1 MPTTPPPRQNTIVR
15 PGEIQGVGLHTGAEV
30 RMRIHPAPVDTG
42 IVFRRTDLPGS
53 PDIPANLAHVV
64 GTDLGTSIGV
74 GEARLHT
81 VEHLLSALVAREID
95 NAYVEVDGVELPA
108 ADGSARDF
116 GRMLDGCGREEQDA
130 PAKFLT
136 VDQTF
141 SVSKDRSEYVVAPA
155 QDYRVSA
162 TIEFD
167 HPLIGRQFASFR
179 VGDETFEREVVPAR
193 TFCFAR
199 DVEAMRNRG
208 LAMGGSQEN
217 AVVLTE
223 DGVLEGTRLRYPDE
237 FVRHK
242 ALDIV
247 GDLALIGARIR
258 GHVIAERPGH
268 LGNVA
273 LARELVARAEKKAL
287 ARPILNIEQISQYLP
302 HRYPFLLVDRVV
314 EFEERK
320 RIVGLKNVTINE
332 PFFVGHFPGRPVM
345 PGVLIIEAMAQVGGL
360 LVLEQME
367 NLDDKVVYFMS
378 LDNVKW
384 RRPVTPGDQIR
395 FEVVVLQ
402 IRGATCRMRGVG
414 TVDGHVVAEAEMMA
428 RVVDK

>member
-1 MPTTPPPRQNTIVR
+1 MPTTPPRQNTIVR

-30 RMRIHPAPVDTG
+30 RMRVYPGAVDTG

-64 GTDLGTSIGV
+64 GTDLGTSIGL
-74 GEARLHT
+74 GEAKVHT
-81 VEHLLSALVAREID
+81 VEHLLSAMVAREID
-95 NAYVEVDGVELPA
+95 NAFVEVDGVELPA

-116 GRMLDGCGREEQDA
+116 GRMLDECGIQEQDA

-141 SVSKDRSEYVVAPA
+141 SVSKDRSEYIVAPS
-155 QDYRVSA
+155 QDYRVST

-179 VGDETFEREVVPAR
+179 VGDEAFEREVVPAR

-217 AVVLTE
+217 AVVLTD
-223 DGVLEGTRLRYPDE
+223 DGVLEGTKLRFPDE

-242 ALDIV
+242 ALDVV

-273 LARELVARAEKKAL
+273 LAKELVARAEKKAL

-395 FEVVVLQ
+395 FEVEVLQ
-402 IRGATCRMRGVG
+402 IRGATCRMKGVG

>member
-1 MPTTPPPRQNTIVR
+1 MPTTTPRQNTLAR
-15 PGEIQGVGLHTGAEV
+15 AGEMQGVGLHTGAEV
-30 RMRIHPAPVDTG
+30 RMRVLPAPVDTG

-64 GTDLGTSIGV
+64 GTDLGTSIGM
-74 GEARLHT
+74 GEAKVHT
-81 VEHLLSALVAREID
+81 VEHLLSAMVAREID
-95 NAYVEVDGVELPA
+95 NAFVEVDAAELPA

-116 GRMLDGCGREEQDA
+116 SRLLEGCGRQEQDA
-130 PAKFLT
+130 PARYLT
-136 VDQTF
+136 IAETF
-141 SVSKDRSEYVVAPA
+141 SVSKDRSEYVVAPSK
-155 QDYRVSA
+155 DYRVSA
-162 TIEFD
+162 SIEFD
-167 HPLIGRQFASFR
+167 HPLIGRQFASFH
-179 VGDETFEREVVPAR
+179 VGEPAFETDVLPAR
-193 TFCFAR
+193 TFGFLR
-199 DVEAMRNRG
+199 DVEAMRGRG
-208 LAMGGSQEN
+208 LAMGGSQDN

-223 DGVLEGTRLRYPDE
+223 DGLLDGTSLRFPDE

-242 ALDIV
+242 ALDVV
-247 GDLALIGARIR
+247 GDLALVGARIR

-273 LARELVARAEKKAL
+273 LAKELVARAEKKAL

-395 FEVVVLQ
+395 FEVEVLQ
-402 IRGATCRMRGVG
+402 IRGATCRMKGVG

>member
-1 MPTTPPPRQNTIVR
+1 MPTTPPRQNTIVR

-81 VEHLLSALVAREID
+81 VEHLLSALVARDID
-95 NAYVEVDGVELPA
+95 NAFVEVDGVELPA

-116 GRMLDGCGREEQDA
+116 WHMLDGCGREEQDA

-179 VGDETFEREVVPAR
+179 VGDEAFEREVVPAR

-217 AVVLTE
+217 AVVLTDE
-223 DGVLEGTRLRYPDE
+223 GVLEGTKLRFPDE

-242 ALDIV
+242 ALDVV

-360 LVLEQME
+360 LVLEQMD

-395 FEVVVLQ
+395 FEVEVLQ

>member
-1 MPTTPPPRQNTIVR
+1 MPNTPPRQNTIVR

-64 GTDLGTSIGV
+64 GTDLGTSIGT
-74 GEARLHT
+74 GEAKLHT

-95 NAYVEVDGVELPA
+95 NAFVEVDGVELPA
-108 ADGSARDF
+108 ADGSAREF
-116 GRMLDGCGREEQDA
+116 GRMLDQCGRQEQDA

-141 SVSKDRSEYVVAPA
+141 SVSKDRSEYIVAPS
-155 QDYRVSA
+155 QDYRVST

-179 VGDETFEREVVPAR
+179 VGDPAFEHEVVPAR

-208 LAMGGSQEN
+208 LAMGGSQDN
-217 AVVLTE
+217 AVVLTD
-223 DGVLEGTRLRYPDE
+223 DGVLEGTSLRFPDE

-242 ALDIV
+242 ALDVV
-247 GDLALIGARIR
+247 GDLALIGARLR

-395 FEVVVLQ
+395 FEVEVLQ

>member
-1 MPTTPPPRQNTIVR
+1 MPTTTPPPRQNTIVR
-15 PGEIQGVGLHTGAEV
+15 PGEIHGVGLHTGAEV
-30 RMRIHPAPVDTG
+30 RMRVHPAPVDTG

-81 VEHLLSALVAREID
+81 VEHLLSAMVAREID
-95 NAYVEVDGVELPA
+95 NAFVEVDGVELPA

-116 GRMLDGCGREEQDA
+116 GRMLDACGREEQDA

-179 VGDETFEREVVPAR
+179 VGDEVFEREVVPAR

-208 LAMGGSQEN
+208 LAMGGSQE
-217 AVVLTE
+217 
-223 DGVLEGTRLRYPDE
+223 
-237 FVRHK
+237 
-242 ALDIV
+242 
-247 GDLALIGARIR
+247 
-258 GHVIAERPGH
+258 
-268 LGNVA
+268 
-273 LARELVARAEKKAL
+273 
-287 ARPILNIEQISQYLP
+287 
-302 HRYPFLLVDRVV
+302 
-314 EFEERK
+314 
-320 RIVGLKNVTINE
+320 
-332 PFFVGHFPGRPVM
+332 
-345 PGVLIIEAMAQVGGL
+345 
-360 LVLEQME
+360 
-367 NLDDKVVYFMS
+367 
-378 LDNVKW
+378 
-384 RRPVTPGDQIR
+384 
-395 FEVVVLQ
+395 
-402 IRGATCRMRGVG
+402 
-414 TVDGHVVAEAEMMA
+414 
-428 RVVDK
+428 

>member
-1 MPTTPPPRQNTIVR
+1 
-15 PGEIQGVGLHTGAEV
+15 
-30 RMRIHPAPVDTG
+30 
-42 IVFRRTDLPGS
+42 
-53 PDIPANLAHVV
+53 
-64 GTDLGTSIGV
+64 
-74 GEARLHT
+74 
-81 VEHLLSALVAREID
+81 VEHLLSAMVAREID
-95 NAYVEVDGVELPA
+95 NAFVEIDAAELPA

-116 GRMLDGCGREEQDA
+116 GTMLDGCGRVEQDA
-130 PAKFLT
+130 PARYLT
-136 VDQTF
+136 IAETF
-141 SVSKDRSEYVVAPA
+141 SVAKDRSEYVVAPGKE
-155 QDYRVSA
+155 YRVSA
-162 TIEFD
+162 SIEFD
-167 HPLIGRQFASFR
+167 HPLIGRQFASFH
-179 VGDETFEREVVPAR
+179 VGEPSFQTDVLPAR
-193 TFCFAR
+193 TFGFLR
-199 DVEAMRNRG
+199 DVEAMRGRG
-208 LAMGGSQEN
+208 LAQGGTVQN
-217 AVVLTE
+217 AVVLGE
-223 DGVLEGTRLRYPDE
+223 NGGIVGGGELRFPDE

-242 ALDIV
+242 ALDVV
-247 GDLALIGARIR
+247 GDLALVGARIR

-395 FEVVVLQ
+395 FEVEVLQ
-402 IRGATCRMRGVG
+402 IRGATCRMKGVG

>member
-1 MPTTPPPRQNTIVR
+1 MPTTTPRQNTLAR
-15 PGEIQGVGLHTGAEV
+15 AGEMQGVGLHTGAEV
-30 RMRIHPAPVDTG
+30 RMRVHPAPVDTG
-42 IVFRRTDLPGS
+42 IVFRRTDLPGT

-64 GTDLGTSIGV
+64 GTDLGTSIGM
-74 GEARLHT
+74 GEAKVHT
-81 VEHLLSALVAREID
+81 VEHLLSAMVAREID
-95 NAYVEVDGVELPA
+95 NAFVEVDAAELPA

-116 GRMLDGCGREEQDA
+116 NRMLEECGRQEQDA
-130 PAKFLT
+130 PARYLT
-136 VDQTF
+136 IAETF

-155 QDYRVSA
+155 KDYRVSA
-162 TIEFD
+162 SIEFD
-167 HPLIGRQFASFR
+167 HPLIGRQFASFH
-179 VGDETFEREVVPAR
+179 VGEPSFHTDVLPAR
-193 TFCFAR
+193 TFGFLR
-199 DVEAMRNRG
+199 DVEAMRGRG
-208 LAMGGSQEN
+208 LAMGGSQDN

-223 DGVLEGTRLRYPDE
+223 DGLLDGTSLRFPDE

-242 ALDIV
+242 ALDVV
-247 GDLALIGARIR
+247 GDLALVGARIR

-273 LARELVARAEKKAL
+273 LAKELVARAEKKAL

-395 FEVVVLQ
+395 FEVEVLQ
-402 IRGATCRMRGVG
+402 IRGATCRMKGVG